1 MAQKHISVKLWFEKE
16 EKYKTF
22 IAPRTNTKTLYEALE
37 LDEAAAKNINSIN
50 AVLKSL
56 EDRMKFIVRVFHN
69 QFTLEEFQEGLQS
82 FEVSNEVRRIM
93 GEIMGYE
100 EVKEEEDFLTA
111 AEAEAFHQKKE

>member
-1 MAQKHISVKLWFEKE
+1 MAQKQISVKLWFEKE

-37 LDEAAAKNINSIN
+37 LDEAAIKTKNIKE
-50 AVLKSL
+50 VLKSL
-56 EDRMKFIVRVFHN
+56 EDRMKFIVRVFRN

-82 FEVSNEVRRIM
+82 FEVSDEVRRIM

-100 EVKEEEDFLTA
+100 EVKEEEDFLP
-111 AEAEAFHQKKE
+111 EAFQQKKE

>member
-1 MAQKHISVKLWFEKE
+1 MTQKHISIKLWFEKE

-37 LDEAAAKNINSIN
+37 LDEAASKAKNLKE
-50 AVLKSL
+50 VLKSL

-69 QFTLEEFQEGLQS
+69 QFTLEDFQEGLQS
-82 FEVSNEVRRIM
+82 FEVSDEVRRIM

-100 EVKEEEDFLTA
+100 EPDEEEDFLSA
-111 AEAEAFHQKKE
+111 AEAEAFQQKKE

>member
-1 MAQKHISVKLWFEKE
+1 MAQKQISVKLWFEKE

-37 LDEAAAKNINSIN
+37 LDEAAAKNTNSIK

-100 EVKEEEDFLTA
+100 EVKEEEDFLSV
-111 AEAEAFHQKKE
+111 AEAEAFRRKKE

>member
-1 MAQKHISVKLWFEKE
+1 MAQKQITVKLWFEKE

-22 IAPRTNTKTLYEALE
+22 IAPRTNTKTLYEALK
-37 LDEAAAKNINSIN
+37 LDEAAVKTKNIKE
-50 AVLKSL
+50 VLKSL

-82 FEVSNEVRRIM
+82 FEVSDEVRRIM

-100 EVKEEEDFLTA
+100 EVKEEEDFLPEVET
-111 AEAEAFHQKKE
+111 EAFQQKKE